1 MKKNLKIVER
11 ELERGDLVKI
21 STCGYDGRYEEAL
34 GLVSST
40 FYNEKQ
46 IKIFPLV
53 SVYNMRTGT
62 VEDYY
67 VEDLELVS
75 ESDA

>member
-1 MKKNLKIVER
+1 MEKNLKIVER
-11 ELERGDLVKI
+11 EWTTGDLVKI

-34 GLVSST
+34 GLVSSI

-46 IKIFPLV
+46 IKIFPSV

-62 VEDYY
+62 IEDYY
-67 VEDLELVS
+67 VEDLELIS